1 MISSGQ
7 VNFEENSFTLQ
18 ISIEI
23 SNVRDGIVVVYGGR
37 IEVPE
42 ITTWS
47 PATARFGCDM

>member
-7 VNFEENSFTLQ
+7 VNFGENSFRLQ
-18 ISIEI
+18 ISI
-23 SNVRDGIVVVYGGR
+23 VKDGGIAVVNGGR

-42 ITTWS
+42 IATWS